1 MHDIEPYYHWRDRYV
16 AEEDDQSP
24 FYGHVHDE
32 FSYTN
37 KIYNYLIHPQWDA
50 FGSPTLYTKLL
61 FVDYDEHFA
70 ILEFI
75 GEWNDCL
82 TNDIMHLKRNII
94 ERLMDQGIAKFCLIC
109 ENVLNFHGS
118 DDLYYEEWHEDVLE
132 LQGWIVV
139 LNPLDHVETEMRETG
154 LHLYLHLGGEFTGLD
169 WRSLKPQSVVRR
181 IDDLCSSSVRYL
193 TSQ

>member
-16 AEEDDQSP
+16 AEEDDKSP
-24 FYGHVHDE
+24 FFGEVHDE
-32 FSYTN
+32 FLFTN
-37 KIYNYLIHPQWDA
+37 RIYNYLIHPQWDA
-50 FGSPTLYTKLL
+50 FGSPTLYGKLL

-70 ILEFI
+70 IIEFI

-82 TNDIMHLKRNII
+82 TNDIMHIKRNIA
-94 ERLMDQGIAKFCLIC
+94 ERLMEHGISKFCLVC

-118 DDLYYEEWHEDVLE
+118 DELYYEEWHEDISE
-132 LQGWIVV
+132 MRGWIVI

-154 LHLYLHLGGEFTGLD
+154 LAQFVHLGGEFTGLD

-181 IDDLCSSSVRYL
+181 IDDLCSTSVRYL